1 MEIDYEKLL
10 QMLPPMK
17 EFFNSST
24 QRMDFFDQ
32 TIQYQIDNGWS
43 PESKELADWARNYK
57 YETR

>member
-1 MEIDYEKLL
+1 
-10 QMLPPMK
+10 MLPPMK